1 MASGKWQGSNRRDR
15 LPKDWPAIRARI
27 LKRDGYAC
35 QHKDDDGLRCGAHT
49 NQVDHIIN
57 GDDHSDANLQA
68 LCHPHHK
75 VKSAREGSRAAHAR
89 YIPRNRPQEKHP
101 GLL

>member
-1 MASGKWQGSNRRDR
+1 MASGRWQGSTRRDR
-15 LPKDWPAIRARI
+15 LPKNWPAIRARI

-35 QHKDDDGLRCGAHT
+35 QHQHDDGIRCGAPA

-57 GDDHSDANLQA
+57 GDDHSDSNLQA
-68 LCHPHHK
+68 LCEPHHK
-75 VKSAREGSRAAHAR
+75 AKSAREGSRAAHAR
-89 YIPRNRPQEKHP
+89 RIPRNRPPEKHP